1 MKGSSGRPTD
11 IECESSDEEEE
22 YTSDECEDDDE
33 DVVELDISINAIK
46 IVTTSGSPSVPSS
59 VAAAVGPA
67 SVSPPLAAGSGQST
81 PSPNIVVGSVPEDAV
96 SLQEGGG
103 SFYESTLPEVW
114 INSDKIEPAQASQF
128 ITRTIQAH
136 FSGPIHRFNDFP
148 IEVQE
153 LLYQMFMS
161 NHRFMHRSDKARSRL
176 VWTMTAR
183 SNVKNLLYN
192 ARKNAHKVSRSADPT
207 LWRERA
213 PTWMRRDYW
222 ETLCNIWATER
233 WQQTSTIMKVNRAA
247 NPEANMHTSGSVS
260 FATHQSR
267 LEKELKWPPTFQEV
281 FDKTHKKK
289 GIDQYISDRAR
300 EVAESYSQ
308 QMTEKY
314 AGEEEQPRLDPEVWV
329 AASGAPKKGHV
340 YGFGHSMN
348 TSMVLS
354 GASSSASQ
362 TSAFSTPAGAA
373 GTSPSEMMGFIA
385 DTISGLESRLAETM
399 ETRLVQMQMQ
409 VTDALQAQLSHTLSQ
424 VISQALSQVSIP
436 P

>member
-1 MKGSSGRPTD
+1 MVRGARSASSSGRSLR
-11 IECESSDEEEE
+11 ERVLFQASC
-22 YTSDECEDDDE
+22 
-33 DVVELDISINAIK
+33 
-46 IVTTSGSPSVPSS
+46 SGEFTPPQLRVPS
-59 VAAAVGPA
+59 
-67 SVSPPLAAGSGQST
+67 L
-81 PSPNIVVGSVPEDAV
+81 VPKDAI

-103 SFYESTLPEVW
+103 SFYESTLPE
-114 INSDKIEPAQASQF
+114 
-128 ITRTIQAH
+128 
-136 FSGPIHRFNDFP
+136 
-148 IEVQE
+148 
-153 LLYQMFMS
+153 S
-161 NHRFMHRSDKARSRL
+161 NHQFTRRSDEVWSRL

-183 SNVKNLLYN
+183 SNFKHLLYN
-192 ARKNAHKVSRSADPT
+192 ARKNAQKVSQSADPT

-222 ETLCNIWATER
+222 ETLCNIWAVDR

-247 NPEANMHTSGSVS
+247 NLEANMHTSGSVS

-267 LEKELKWPPTFQEV
+267 LE
-281 FDKTHKKK
+281 
-289 GIDQYISDRAR
+289 A
-300 EVAESYSQ
+300 YSQ

-314 AGEEEQPRLDPEVWV
+314 AGEEEQPWLDPDVWV
-329 AASGAPKKGHV
+329 VASGAPKKAHV

-362 TSAFSTPAGAA
+362 TSAFSTLAGAA

-399 ETRLVQMQMQ
+399 EARLVQMQTQ
-409 VTDALQAQLSHTLSQ
+409 VTDALQAQPSQTLSQ

-436 P
+436 PQATPSTSAQAPHSR